1 MKHHDWHHYLA
12 ITLVL
17 SLSGILPPP
26 AAKAQNVQGQFSGTS
41 NCYVNG
47 KWVTVRGN
55 CSTLRGGSG
64 NRAFGSGGGGSRTYS
79 NDVAV
84 YQYQLMIAELAR
96 RRAEAEQLRQ
106 EEEARQLDEMWN
118 RLANLLIHRDLPN
131 LQTKE
136 RGGGSGLP
144 MKMRSD
150 SSQVYGIP
158 GLPGIYT
165 GGPGPGSGMAP
176 QNESKLQPKT
186 RDSGDP
192 NHAGIPNLPG
202 LALNDDDQAY
212 GIPGMPGLYVGG
224 PGPGSGMAPQGELG
238 PKTQQVQSST
248 APAGQADTF
257 DPSKMTLQQLANVVE
272 VFSNLPPEQ
281 QQLIMDAVQHK
292 PAVTPA
298 DPGPSGLP
306 TAAVPASLQPQA
318 AASQSAAAAPVPEDA
333 SAKARAGFDQP
344 LPSPVL
350 EVHLNSSTPALLSQ
364 PQPTAP
370 SVRVAPL
377 PPPAPSV
384 ANTQPAA
391 TTPKSPV
398 SSKGSDTDQILA
410 TLFPFTPPAS
420 GPFPSNPNP
429 LLRNPLLDDQHVK
442 AELKGWDKWANEC
455 FLHMSDAPADP
466 MYPQATVRMDLN
478 SSVIKQ
484 FAPELLV
491 RYKTDAA
498 FRQNLDQRIQF
509 ATESVGLD
517 YYRSL
522 AKVHKDAILALQA
535 ELEKLAAA
543 GKIDRL
549 IPIEEQYRLHPE
561 RRALVQT
568 VQDTVNA
575 NGQAALEKARA
586 VGNQRLDSA
595 YSDLFRLI
603 RDQAAPQP

>member
-1 MKHHDWHHYLA
+1 MRYHAWLRFLA
-12 ITLVL
+12 LTLVL
-17 SLSGILPPP
+17 SLSGVLPPP

-55 CSTLRGGSG
+55 CSTPSGGTGSRASGRGGG
-64 NRAFGSGGGGSRTYS
+64 IRAYS
-79 NDVAV
+79 NDVAA
-84 YQYQLMIAELAR
+84 YQYQLMMAELAR
-96 RRAEAEQLRQ
+96 RRAEAERLRQ
-106 EEEARQLDEMWN
+106 EEEARQLAEMWN

-136 RGGGSGLP
+136 RGGGSGLQI
-144 MKMRSD
+144 KMRSD
-150 SSQVYGIP
+150 NSQGYGIP
-158 GLPGIYT
+158 GLPGTYT
-165 GGPGPGSGMAP
+165 GGPGPGSGMTP
-176 QNESKLQPKT
+176 QNESKLQLKT
-186 RDSGDP
+186 RDGGDP
-192 NHAGIPNLPG
+192 NHAGIPDLPG
-202 LALNDDDQAY
+202 LELNDGDQAY
-212 GIPGMPGLYVGG
+212 GIPGLPGIYVGG
-224 PGPGSGMAPQGELG
+224 PGPGSGMAPQGEPG
-238 PKTQQVQSST
+238 PKTQQGQSST

-272 VFSNLPPEQ
+272 VLSNLPPEQ
-281 QQLIMDAVQHK
+281 QQIMDAVQHK

-298 DPGPSGLP
+298 GPGPSGQP
-306 TAAVPASLQPQA
+306 TAAAPASLQPQA
-318 AASQSAAAAPVPEDA
+318 AASQSAAAAPVLEDA

-344 LPSPVL
+344 LPSAVL
-350 EVHLNSSTPALLSQ
+350 ELHLNSSTPALLSQ

-370 SVRVAPL
+370 SLRVAP
-377 PPPAPSV
+377 PPPPMPSV

-398 SSKGSDTDQILA
+398 SSKGSGTDQLLA

-429 LLRNPLLDDQHVK
+429 PLRNPLLDDQHVK

-466 MYPQATVRMDLN
+466 LYPQATVRMDLN

-491 RYKTDAA
+491 RYQTDAA

-522 AKVHKDAILALQA
+522 AQAHKDAILALQA

-549 IPIEEQYRLHPE
+549 VPLEEQYRLHPE

-575 NGQAALEKARA
+575 NGQAALEKASA
-586 VGNQRLDSA
+586 EGNQRLDSA
-595 YSDLFRLI
+595 YNDLFRLI